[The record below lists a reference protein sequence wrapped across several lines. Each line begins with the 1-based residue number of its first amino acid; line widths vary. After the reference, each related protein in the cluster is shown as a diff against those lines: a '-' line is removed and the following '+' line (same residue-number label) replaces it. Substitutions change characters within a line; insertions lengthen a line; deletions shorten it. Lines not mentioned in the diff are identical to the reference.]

1 MGSCVSSHKRKHSDI
16 KLHKSF
22 SSKSDQIIFSP
33 VKTNCDGELGFK
45 LQPDPSI
52 NFPDLGMFFI

>member
-1 MGSCVSSHKRKHSDI
+1 MGSCVSSHKRKHSDM
-16 KLHKSF
+16 KLQKSI

-33 VKTNCDGELGFK
+33 VKPIGDLGFK

-52 NFPDLGMFFI
+52 NFPDLGMFFV